1 MQLHKRKRCYGA
13 TQDTIPPPSHPS
25 MHHQQTPAMMGQHFF
40 GVTIKQEPMSM
51 SSSCPLSSPKQ
62 LKSSPGNCIE
72 DMGHCN
78 APLSNMGGPG
88 GPHCMDTATSSG
100 SPSTMP
106 AFLSPQCSPQDSPI
120 GKPSSSPQPS
130 SPNNPYLLSPPLGRD
145 GCGHPH
151 PQGNN
156 RARSMQVCKCIYGQ
170 RGHSEMSCGDSNKL
184 KVCKY
189 SCPSF
194 IAGDAF

>member
-13 TQDTIPPPSHPS
+13 TQEPIPPPSHPS
-25 MHHQQTPAMMGQHFF
+25 MHHQQTPPMMGQHFF
-40 GVTIKQEPMSM
+40 GVTIKQEPMSL

-62 LKSSPGNCIE
+62 LKSSPGSCMD
-72 DMGHCN
+72 DMGHCS
-78 APLSNMGGPG
+78 APLPSLGGSA
-88 GPHCMDTATSSG
+88 GPQCMDTVPPSG
-100 SPSTMP
+100 SPSTMS

-145 GCGHPH
+145 SCAHPH

-156 RARSMQVCKCIYGQ
+156 RACNIQVQCCT
-170 RGHSEMSCGDSNKL
+170 
-184 KVCKY
+184 
-189 SCPSF
+189 
-194 IAGDAF
+194 

>member
-13 TQDTIPPPSHPS
+13 TQDTGPAPSHPS
-25 MHHQQTPAMMGQHFF
+25 MHHQQQTQALMGHNFF

-62 LKSSPGNCIE
+62 LKSPPGSCME
-72 DMGHCN
+72 DMGHRN
-78 APLSNMGGPG
+78 NPVPNMGGPG
-88 GPHCMDTATSSG
+88 GPQCMDTGPSSG
-100 SPSTMP
+100 SPSTMS

-130 SPNNPYLLSPPLGRD
+130 SPNNPYLLTPPLGRD

-151 PQGNN
+151 TQGNN
-156 RARSMQVCKCIYGQ
+156 RARNMQVCCLY
-170 RGHSEMSCGDSNKL
+170 D
-184 KVCKY
+184 
-189 SCPSF
+189 
-194 IAGDAF
+194 